1 MLTIKFIYVTIYGNF
16 IYIII
21 KVGFMKEK
29 QPIQLSDKFSYTRLI
44 RFVLPPVFMMIFT
57 SIYSIV
63 DGFFV
68 SNFVNKTAFAAV
80 NLIMPLLMILGAV
93 GFMIGA
99 GGTAIVAKTF
109 GLGEKTLA
117 NRYFSFLTYFT
128 VISGVVLA
136 LLGII
141 FARPVA
147 HLLGAEGE
155 MLEYCVLYARIILAA
170 LPFFMLQNVFQTFF
184 ITAEKP
190 KLGLF
195 VTVLAGLTNML
206 LDAIFVAIL
215 EWGLAG
221 AALATALSQFVGGVI
236 PLIYFAGK
244 NTSTLKLGK
253 TEFYGKT
260 LLHTCTNGSS
270 ELLSNIS
277 ASIVTILYN
286 AQLMRFAGE
295 DGVAAYGAIMYVSFI
310 FAAIFIGFAM
320 GSSPIVSYNFG
331 AGNKEELKSLFRK
344 SLVIIGVTSVAMTL
358 LSLLLS
364 APLSELFVG
373 YDRGLYDITLRG
385 FMIFSFVFLT
395 MGINIFGS
403 AFFTALN
410 NGVVSAIISFLRTI
424 VFQVAAVLILP
435 IFFELD
441 GVWFSIIAADVLSLA
456 VTLYFL
462 VSKKK
467 QYGY

>member
-1 MLTIKFIYVTIYGNF
+1 
-16 IYIII
+16 
-21 KVGFMKEK
+21 MKEK
-29 QPIQLSDKFSYTRLI
+29 QPIQLSDKFSYKRLI

-109 GLGEKTLA
+109 GLGEKELA
-117 NRYFSFLTYFT
+117 NRYFSFLVYFT
-128 VISGVVLA
+128 AISGVVLA
-136 LLGII
+136 ALGII
-141 FARPVA
+141 FAGPVA
-147 HLLGAEGE
+147 RFLGAEEE
-155 MLEYCVLYARIILAA
+155 MLDYCVLYARIILLA

-195 VTVLAGLTNML
+195 VTVLAGVTNMV
-206 LDAIFVAIL
+206 LDALFVAIL
-215 EWGLAG
+215 NFGLAG
-221 AALATALSQFVGGVI
+221 AAIATALSQFVGGVI
-236 PLIYFAGK
+236 PLVYFSRK
-244 NTSTLKLGK
+244 NTSTLRLGK
-253 TEFYGKT
+253 TEFYGKI

-277 ASIVTILYN
+277 ASIVTIFYN
-286 AQLMRFAGE
+286 MQLMHFAGE
-295 DGVAAYGAIMYVSFI
+295 DGLAAYGAIMYVSFI
-310 FAAIFIGFAM
+310 FAAVFIGFSI
-320 GSSPIVSYNFG
+320 GSSPIVSYNYG
-331 AGNKEELKSLFRK
+331 AGNKAELHSLYKK
-344 SLVIIGVTSVAMTL
+344 SLVIIGTTSLAMTGA
-358 LSLLLS
+358 SLLLS

-373 YDRGLYDITLRG
+373 YDRGLYDMTVHG
-385 FMIFSFVFLT
+385 FIIFSFVFLT

-410 NGVVSAIISFLRTI
+410 NGVISAIISFLRTL
-424 VFQVAAVLILP
+424 VFQIAAVLILP

-441 GVWFSIIAADVLSLA
+441 GVWFSIIVADVLSLF

-462 VSKKK
+462 IAKKK
-467 QYGY
+467 HYGY